1 MRAWT
6 VPLLLAAATLL
17 ALAACGGGGRPN
29 ASTPTPFAA
38 KGTPVPGGCTFI
50 GLNQPKRMLW
60 PSIYLGKPA
69 GALVRF
75 HEDEPVPISFQVVNC
90 GTEPVRVTYASS
102 QRYDIV
108 VEDDDD
114 NEVWRWSRDKLFTQA
129 ISEEEFE
136 SFTSVTYFEL
146 WDKRDNEG
154 NLLPAGRY
162 EVTAS
167 LVGQVGEG
175 VGIWRCGAGK
185 AACQPYAS
193 QNIAL
198 SP

>member
-6 VPLLLAAATLL
+6 VLLALAAGAL
-17 ALAACGGGGRPN
+17 LAACGGGGAAP
-29 ASTPTPFAA
+29 TPTPWVAE
-38 KGTPVPGGCTFI
+38 GTPGQGGCNFI

-75 HEDEPVPISFQVVNC
+75 HDGEPVPISFQVENC
-90 GTEPVRVTYASS
+90 GTEPVRFTYASS
-102 QRYDIV
+102 QRYEIV
-108 VEDDDD
+108 VEDDDG

-129 ISEEEFE
+129 ITEEEFE

-154 NLLPAGRY
+154 NPAPSGRY
-162 EVTAS
+162 TVTAT
-167 LVGQVGEG
+167 LVGEPGEG
-175 VGIWRCGAGK
+175 VGGV
-185 AACQPYAS
+185 S
-193 QNIAL
+193 QSIAI